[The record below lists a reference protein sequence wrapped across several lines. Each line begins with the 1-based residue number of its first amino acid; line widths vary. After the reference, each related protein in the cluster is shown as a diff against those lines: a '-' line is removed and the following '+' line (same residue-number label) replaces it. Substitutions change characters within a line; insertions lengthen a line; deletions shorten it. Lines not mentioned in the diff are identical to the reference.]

1 MQSFTN
7 EPFLKKRA
15 KYAKWGSYV
24 GFGALFVGLMTTG
37 RNPILAYAFL
47 LVGMLGASLGA
58 YFAGRYVREP
68 RADQV
73 LKNALDG
80 LDKRFTL
87 YNYYLSSNHII
98 ASHRG
103 LTVIEPRA
111 QDGLVTFDNGRWRHK
126 GGFRKLLQLFGEPA
140 LGKPDQDLKRE
151 TEWVKKWIDE
161 IMPEED
167 VPVSGVVV
175 LTSSKAEL
183 QVHGEG
189 VSVMVAADLAKY
201 LTDGLKNQVIL
212 TTAKQKELRRTLD
225 EAIEQE
231 TGQPLS
237 E

>member
-7 EPFLKKRA
+7 DPFLKKRA

-24 GFGALFVGLMTTG
+24 GFGALFVGLMTTAS
-37 RNPILAYAFL
+37 NPFLAYAFL

-73 LKNALDG
+73 LTNALSG

-111 QDGLVTFDNGRWRHK
+111 QDGLVVYDNGRWRHK
-126 GGFRKLLQLFGEPA
+126 GGFRKVLQLFGEPA

-151 TEWVKKWIDE
+151 IEWVKKWIAE
-161 IMPEED
+161 VFPEED
-167 VPVSGVVV
+167 IPVNGAVVF
-175 LTSSKAEL
+175 TSPKAEL
-183 QVHGEG
+183 QVYGEG
-189 VSVMVAADLAKY
+189 APAMLAADLAKH
-201 LTDGLKNQVIL
+201 LTDGLKNQRIL

-231 TGQPLS
+231 TGQHLAD
-237 E
+237 